1 MMISYAQ
8 GFEDVLLER
17 VFRDVANGFYVDIG
31 AHHPST
37 GSVTK
42 HFYDRGWHGINVEP
56 SSSFEAIAQE
66 RSRDVNLQIAISDK
80 SGKGVL
86 YEHPTDPGTTTLNPQ
101 VVDTLQHCIG
111 RRVSRQIEMRT
122 LQQVLRDHA
131 VEHIDFLSV
140 DVEGHE
146 KEVLSGNDWEK
157 FRPRV
162 LVVESTIPYTNTLCH
177 QTWEPLLLDANYLF
191 AYFDGINRFYV
202 RGEDAGLKK
211 HFAVPVNPLD
221 YFVSA
226 ETVHLREQALRNRT
240 VVSRFT
246 ARVAELEQEAAANRD
261 FANAQKIKFEATQA
275 ELQKTCAD
283 RETIQSELRSA
294 CEEIDATRTDL
305 QSAHEQIKSVQAE
318 LESTRE
324 ELAAVRSRLES
335 VPENGKPV
343 TAASAFDDK
352 GAEIIDHGDTEANAT
367 SSNGSPHPKSL
378 EPLEQKI
385 RLCEE
390 ELEATQKELEWR
402 RGQVESY
409 EKDLAHRASEVQ
421 SLRAALEDKEA
432 NYQWMTRRTGPKSLA
447 AGLKV
452 ARKIHWLTR
461 R

>member
-1 MMISYAQ
+1 MISYAQ
-8 GFEDVLLER
+8 NCEDVLLNR
-17 VFRDVANGFYVDIG
+17 AFRGIPNGSFVDVGAN
-31 AHHPST
+31 HPSID
-37 GSVTK
+37 SVTK
-42 HFYDRGWHGINVEP
+42 HFYDRGWSGINIEP
-56 SSSFEAIAQE
+56 GSVFSMLQ
-66 RSRDVNLQIAISDK
+66 RQRPRDVNLQIAASNRN
-80 SGKGVL
+80 GRAVF
-86 YEHPTDPGTTTLNPQ
+86 YEHPLALGTSTLSPKLP
-101 VVDTLQHCIG
+101 DTVQELSND
-111 RRVSRQIEMRT
+111 RVAFE
-122 LQQVLRDHA
+122 
-131 VEHIDFLSV
+131 VELKPLSEILSERALSDIQFMSI

-146 KEVLSGNDWEK
+146 KAVIEGNDWGR

-162 LVVESTIPYTNTLCH
+162 LVIESTIPNTNTFCH
-177 QTWEPLLLDANYLF
+177 HSWEPLLVEADYEYVF
-191 AYFDGINRFYV
+191 FDGINRYYV
-202 RGEDAGLKK
+202 RHEDRHLSE
-211 HFAVPVNPLD
+211 HFQYPVNVLD
-221 YFVSA
+221 DFVPA
-226 ETVHLREQALRNRT
+226 ETVQLRQLSHRYRQTLAEYTKKLALAKEQYDASTELAI
-240 VVSRFT
+240 
-246 ARVAELEQEAAANRD
+246 AREIEINTMNGDLFAVREELDSTKDKLE
-261 FANAQKIKFEATQA
+261 
-275 ELQKTCAD
+275 
-283 RETIQSELRSA
+283 
-294 CEEIDATRTDL
+294 
-305 QSAHEQIKSVQAE
+305 SVQAE

-343 TAASAFDDK
+343 TAESAFDDK